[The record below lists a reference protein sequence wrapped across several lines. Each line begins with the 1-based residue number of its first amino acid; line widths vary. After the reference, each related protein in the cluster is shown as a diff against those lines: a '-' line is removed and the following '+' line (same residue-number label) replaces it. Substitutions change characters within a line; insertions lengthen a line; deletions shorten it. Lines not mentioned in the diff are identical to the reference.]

1 MSSIQDSSHRLAN
14 AAQLQVDLSP
24 PPVLDTL
31 TIGAGRVTV
40 VREDLLPG
48 GTKQRALLPY
58 LSDALAGGCRS
69 FVYASP
75 PPGYAQVALAYVAQ
89 RLGVG
94 CTVFGELTGAGSL
107 HEYSRLARSYGATV
121 HPAPSLAAAEADA
134 AAHAATVPD
143 CCRLPLGFG
152 DACFM
157 AHYRA
162 ALTRAW
168 TRIVEELGHLPRR
181 VWLPVGS
188 ATLATVFRQ
197 VVPAETTLLCV
208 NVRVLARDDARLRR
222 LAQLP
227 GVVLRHAPELFH
239 EPCATPVPIPSNEH
253 YDAKLWRLVRDQG
266 SDRDLWWNVA
276 R

>member
-1 MSSIQDSSHRLAN
+1 M
-14 AAQLQVDLSP
+14 
-24 PPVLDTL
+24 T
-31 TIGAGRVTV
+31 GAGTVTV

-58 LSDALAGGCRS
+58 LSDAMVRGCTS

-75 PPGYAQVALAYVAQ
+75 PPGFAQVALAYVAQ

-94 CTVFGELTGAGSL
+94 CTVFCELAGDGSL
-107 HEYSRLARSYGATV
+107 HEYSRLARSHGATV
-121 HPAPSLAAAEADA
+121 RAAASLAAAEADA
-134 AAHAATVPD
+134 DAYAVAVRD

-152 DACFM
+152 DSPFM
-157 AHYRA
+157 THYRA
-162 ALTRAW
+162 ALARAW
-168 TRIVEELGHLPRR
+168 TQIVEELDYLPRR

-197 VVPAETTLLCV
+197 VVPVETTLLCV
-208 NVRVLARDDARLRR
+208 DVRVLARDDVRLRR
-222 LAQLP
+222 LSELP
-227 GVVLRHAPELFH
+227 GVAVQHAPEPFH
-239 EPCATPVPIPSNEH
+239 EPCTTPVPIPSNEH

>member
-1 MSSIQDSSHRLAN
+1 MSSIQDFSPQLTT

-24 PPVLDTL
+24 TPVLDTL
-31 TIGAGRVTV
+31 RTGAGTVTV

-58 LSDALAGGCRS
+58 LSDAMAGGATS

-75 PPGYAQVALAYVAQ
+75 PPGFAQVALAYVAQ

-94 CTVFGELTGAGSL
+94 CAVFCELARDGGL
-107 HEYSRLARSYGATV
+107 HEYSRLARSHGATV
-121 HPAPSLAAAEADA
+121 LPAASLAAAEAA
-134 AAHAATVPD
+134 ADAHAAAEPD

-152 DACFM
+152 DARFM
-157 AHYRA
+157 AHYRT

-168 TRIVEELGHLPRR
+168 TQIVEELGHLPRR

-197 VVPAETTLLCV
+197 VVPVETELLCV
-208 NVRVLARDDARLRR
+208 DVRVLDRDDARLRR
-222 LAQLP
+222 LSELP
-227 GVVLRHAPELFH
+227 GVAVRHAPERFD
-239 EPCATPVPIPSNEH
+239 EPCRTPVPIPSNEH

-266 SDRDLWWNVA
+266 ADRDLWWNVA